1 MGCFEFLKRFFYY
14 PYEEIISQET
24 ETELD
29 AQVVVSN
36 DECFLNTSYEPELEL
51 WNYFLKV
58 QQHEFLQATT
68 LEFVLKELEKI
79 QQDQD
84 LDGIREDIGLVMN
97 ADIVNVTST
106 EYETA
111 CIDSVESFTVFLCF

>member
-1 MGCFEFLKRFFYY
+1 MGCFEFLKRLFYY
-14 PYEEIISQET
+14 PREEIISQET

-36 DECFLNTSYEPELEL
+36 DECFLNTSYEPESEL
-51 WNYFLKV
+51 LNYFLKA
-58 QQHEFLQATT
+58 QQLEFLQATT
-68 LEFVLKELEKI
+68 LEFILKELEKM
-79 QQDQD
+79 QEDQD

-111 CIDSVESFTVFLCF
+111 RIDSVESFAVFTCF